1 MQENL
6 MFRCFIYAANQT
18 DVTIEVYEER
28 SQHSFFWLYF
38 ILIVSSAIN
47 QTNDDTVYWS
57 IFISP
62 VGLLQTWINF
72 NPTMDK

>member
-1 MQENL
+1 MQQIKR
-6 MFRCFIYAANQT
+6 M
-18 DVTIEVYEER
+18 
-28 SQHSFFWLYF
+28 SQLKCMRNVVNIHFFWLYF

-62 VGLLQTWINF
+62 VGLLLTWINF